1 VVQTEIRRQILRAA
15 RIVGRKQPTV
25 AELNSPDEL
34 MRATLE
40 MRASDG
46 DFPQNLINA
55 THREVDEYRKARG
68 LAPFPWADEAQRVIT
83 HRKAAQKRRARGALT
98 RLMRTLAEAVK

>member
-1 VVQTEIRRQILRAA
+1 VVHTEIRRQILRAA

-25 AELNSPDEL
+25 GELNSPDEL

-40 MRASDG
+40 IRASDG
-46 DFPQNLINA
+46 DFPANLIKA

>member
-1 VVQTEIRRQILRAA
+1 MRTEIRREILRAA
-15 RIVGRKQPTV
+15 RIVARKQPTV
-25 AELNSPDEL
+25 AQVNSPDEL

-40 MRASDG
+40 IRASDG
-46 DFPQNLINA
+46 DFPANVIAA

-83 HRKAAQKRRARGALT
+83 HRKEAQKRRARGALT